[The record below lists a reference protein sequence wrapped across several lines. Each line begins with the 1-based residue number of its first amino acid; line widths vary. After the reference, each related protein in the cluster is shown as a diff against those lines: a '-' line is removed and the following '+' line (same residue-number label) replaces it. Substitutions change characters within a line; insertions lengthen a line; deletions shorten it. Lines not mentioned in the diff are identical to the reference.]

1 MIRVD
6 ITIILAAIA
15 GAVLVIFWFGLWPIK
30 RNLKQD
36 LETIYRQIESL
47 KRQL

>member
-1 MIRVD
+1 MD

-15 GAVLVIFWFGLWPIK
+15 RAVLVIFWLGLRPI
-30 RNLKQD
+30 RRDLKQD